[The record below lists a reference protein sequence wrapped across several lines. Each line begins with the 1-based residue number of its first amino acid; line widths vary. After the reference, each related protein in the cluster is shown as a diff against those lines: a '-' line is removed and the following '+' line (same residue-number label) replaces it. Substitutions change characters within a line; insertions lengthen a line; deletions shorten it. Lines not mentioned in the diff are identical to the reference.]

1 LLLLAFDIDLLQ
13 LLFFFLELPQ
23 LLFSFFDLL
32 GFGDGGSGGHRLIL
46 WHVAQEQ
53 RRCGGDGRRAAGPYG
68 QRRWRAA
75 GGQRQHL
82 GLHSLQTRQKLFR
95 LLKEIGQELCG
106 GVEIK
111 ASHRS
116 GCGTSEG
123 GRVGVCRRRGR
134 TWL

>member
-46 WHVAQEQ
+46 WHVAREQ
-53 RRCGGDGRRAAGPYG
+53 RRRGGDGRRAAGPYG
-68 QRRWRAA
+68 QQRWCTA
-75 GGQRQHL
+75 GGQRRHL

-95 LLKEIGQELCG
+95 LLGEIGHELCG
-106 GVEIK
+106 GVKIK
-111 ASHRS
+111 ASHR
-116 GCGTSEG
+116 
-123 GRVGVCRRRGR
+123 
-134 TWL
+134 